1 MSRLFVG
8 NIPFACTQTD
18 LQQWF
23 EAQGYEVTAVE
34 LIQDKMTGQPRGF
47 GFVELRVAW
56 KTEDA
61 IKNLH
66 QKDLGGRKLTVNLAT
81 PIGSNRKSDGQS
93 RKVSDELTI

>member
-1 MSRLFVG
+1 MSRLFVD

-23 EAQGYEVTAVE
+23 EAQGYEVTEVE
-34 LIQDKMTGQPRGF
+34 LIQDKLTGQPRGF

-61 IKNLH
+61 IKDLH
-66 QKDLGGRKLTVNLAT
+66 RRDFG
-81 PIGSNRKSDGQS
+81 
-93 RKVSDELTI
+93 KVSRLFKNRLRRPLVQFQPDQGRRAICFP